1 MIEFLEFMHTNLWTY
16 FGTMCYTV
24 VVLFMV
30 KEIVKAM
37 KGIVN
42 QFYFYD
48 TEEGAQCT
56 ENNN

>member
-1 MIEFLEFMHTNLWTY
+1 MVEFLEFMHTNLWTY

-30 KEIVKAM
+30 KETVKAM

-48 TEEGAQCT
+48 TEEGAQ
-56 ENNN
+56 